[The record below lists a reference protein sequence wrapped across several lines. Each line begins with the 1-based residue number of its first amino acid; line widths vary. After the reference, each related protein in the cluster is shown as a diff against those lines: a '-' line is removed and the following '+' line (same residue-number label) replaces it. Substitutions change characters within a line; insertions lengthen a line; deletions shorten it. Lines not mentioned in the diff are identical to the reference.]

1 MRKLALI
8 LALLASAVIVSYAQ
22 SREEIYDLVDLYMS
36 APYFVYDDVDV
47 NGYVVT
53 KKIGVKGLR
62 LEYTGDELVRFALLS
77 GGKAEVEFP
86 VYKWIS
92 QSSRLRKFWVD
103 DSGRY
108 YVVLMKQ
115 HEPYENGM
123 SIDFISNINGSNMFH
138 ALFVRHFTEDEL
150 AQMERER
157 QEKQR
162 LEEEKKREE
171 QEKAAKLA
179 AERKAKI
186 DAFFIERESK
196 VYDMESLNY
205 SQIKDKMQEVLT
217 SSAYFP
223 QADYVTMS
231 IKDSVFVNYKGGIRH
246 KIDVSGSDS
255 ELKNKVVSD
264 LLKVKSSPMLK
275 RVRGTDTLCSVN
287 SQCVVSLKMEVR
299 RYEMT
304 VKLNNKG
311 QVTLKKGDKGCYLD
325 AVTEIRKKLNQ
336 EKGVYD
342 IAIYKKWLDSKYVGV
357 GVEVLKF
364 K

>member
-8 LALLASAVIVSYAQ
+8 LALLAGAVIVSYAQ
-22 SREEIYDLVDLYMS
+22 SREEIYDLAGLYMS
-36 APYFVYDDVDV
+36 APYFVYDDVDA

-62 LEYTGDELVRFALLS
+62 LEYTGDELVGFALLS

-92 QSSRLRKFWVD
+92 ESGRIRKFWVD

-108 YVVLMKQ
+108 YVVLAKQ
-115 HEPYENGM
+115 YEPYENGM
-123 SIDFISNINGSNMFH
+123 SIDFISNINGSSMFH
-138 ALFVRHFTEDEL
+138 ALFTRHFTEEEL

-162 LEEEKKREE
+162 LEEEKKRKE
-171 QEKAAKLA
+171 QEKAARLA
-179 AERKAKI
+179 AERRAKI
-186 DAFFIERESK
+186 EAFLIEREDK

-205 SQIKDKMQEVLT
+205 SQLKDKMRETLT
-217 SSAYFP
+217 SSAYFS

-231 IKDSVFVNYKGGIRH
+231 IKDSVLVNYKGKIRH
-246 KIDVSGSDS
+246 NIDVSGSDS
-255 ELKNKVVSD
+255 NLKKKVESD

-287 SQCVVSLKMEVR
+287 SQCVISLKMEVR
-299 RYEMT
+299 RYGMT

-311 QVTLKKGDKGCYLD
+311 QVALKKGDKEHYLD
-325 AVTEIRKKLNQ
+325 AATEIRKNLNQ
-336 EKGVYD
+336 GKGVYD